1 MAGLKHMKWQKL
13 LSKNSQNLFLLMNQ
27 MKDLTWK
34 KADLA
39 EKLSV
44 DVKTIERHL
53 KRLETIDFPVQLI
66 YQKKTVRLIY
76 NLGYSEPYLLFDFLI
91 HSASFRLLKDLILEE
106 KYQESYD
113 RPTQERLRKWL
124 GEYHLSFSYKK
135 GQIFGSERKVRYLL
149 FSFLKD
155 FPHFFVD
162 DGEESFSEIFIRL
175 LKQRNRLSSVEI
187 LGDNQTMFFE
197 LFPELLFRE
206 EQKLSVKEKN
216 YLCIVRLSC
225 NVITKKRWERLEQT
239 KDYRKL
245 TIVTEKLD
253 SFFWLNSDF
262 ETFNKQRITQVL
274 YQEWL
279 RYSIGIQERLSDEEV
294 FEYQQTLNTFP
305 NAKEKLHQFRLAIQQ
320 ALTHPSVSWG
330 LNLLKTLQER
340 GFLEVHP
347 PSVKI
352 VFLFR
357 FDHEEARRLA
367 RILDTALRHR
377 KRTSIHVCTR
387 SKPPHYA
394 DLIITDHFSPLTYSK
409 NQKTY
414 FYHSSFGVE
423 QLLKDVDEWISLK

>member
-1 MAGLKHMKWQKL
+1 M
-13 LSKNSQNLFLLMNQ
+13 
-27 MKDLTWK
+27 
-34 KADLA
+34 
-39 EKLSV
+39 
-44 DVKTIERHL
+44 
-53 KRLETIDFPVQLI
+53 
-66 YQKKTVRLIY
+66 
-76 NLGYSEPYLLFDFLI
+76 
-91 HSASFRLLKDLILEE
+91 
-106 KYQESYD
+106 
-113 RPTQERLRKWL
+113 
-124 GEYHLSFSYKK
+124 
-135 GQIFGSERKVRYLL
+135 
-149 FSFLKD
+149 
-155 FPHFFVD
+155 
-162 DGEESFSEIFIRL
+162 
-175 LKQRNRLSSVEI
+175 
-187 LGDNQTMFFE
+187 
-197 LFPELLFRE
+197 
-206 EQKLSVKEKN
+206 
-216 YLCIVRLSC
+216 SC
-225 NVITKKRWERLEQT
+225 HVITKKRWERLEQT

-294 FEYQQTLNTFP
+294 HEYQQTLNTFP

-352 VFLFR
+352 VLLFR

-414 FYHSSFGVE
+414 FYHSSLGVE